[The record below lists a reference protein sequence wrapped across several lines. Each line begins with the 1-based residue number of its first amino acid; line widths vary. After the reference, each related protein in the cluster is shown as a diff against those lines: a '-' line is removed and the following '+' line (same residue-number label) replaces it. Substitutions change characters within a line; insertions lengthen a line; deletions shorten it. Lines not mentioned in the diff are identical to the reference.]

1 MNEINVI
8 AKYIKDRFDAG
19 DAAALDRLNV
29 VLSELLADLSLRRT
43 LLGGMEMKPEP
54 EERLEMVNQD
64 KLDKE
69 GFEFDNAWKARP

>member
-19 DAAALDRLNV
+19 DAAALDRLNI
-29 VLSELLADLSLRRT
+29 VLNELLADLSLRRT
-43 LLGGMEMKPEP
+43 LLGGVETKPQP

-69 GFEFDNAWKARP
+69 GFESVNAWKARL